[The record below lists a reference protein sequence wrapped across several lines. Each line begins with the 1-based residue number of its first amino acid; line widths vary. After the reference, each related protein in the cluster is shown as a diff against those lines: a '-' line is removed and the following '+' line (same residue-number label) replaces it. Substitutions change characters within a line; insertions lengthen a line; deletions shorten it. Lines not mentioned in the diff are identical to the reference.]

1 MATWNKYFWY
11 GIVFIL
17 SLITLFA
24 IPMLG
29 SEAGLEW
36 KIPNTTVGWIVWG
49 VSNIAA
55 SILNVLMFHSFTKQA
70 KVNVAEDP
78 RYIEA
83 EDLMRDNEIEPEL
96 KPESPEVLVGRTYKR
111 KGITIFIFT
120 LLGTIGL
127 GQAILAFDGVKFLS
141 QVIVLGV
148 GLVCGVMQMKHVEDI
163 WTIDYLAYAK
173 YKVKEKQEAE
183 AAALSLAYNEVHE
196 KTIIEAVY
204 KQPVEPKKAPIS
216 PVLTEPDTNRLQEQ
230 KGA

>member
-36 KIPNTTVGWIVWG
+36 NIPDTPVGWIVWT
-49 VSNIAA
+49 VSNVAA

-70 KVNVAEDP
+70 KVNILEDP
-78 RYIEA
+78 RYLEA
-83 EDLMRDNEIEPEL
+83 ETLIHENKIEPE
-96 KPESPEVLVGRTYKR
+96 KTPEAPEVLISRTYR
-111 KGITIFIFT
+111 SKGISIFVGT

-127 GQAILAFDGVKFLS
+127 GQAILMFDGVKFLS
-141 QVIVLGV
+141 QIIVLGI

-173 YKVKEKQEAE
+173 YKVKEKQKAELEAQT
-183 AAALSLAYNEVHE
+183 LDYNEITE
-196 KTIIEAVY
+196 KTVIERVY
-204 KQPVEPKKAPIS
+204 KQPLE
-216 PVLTEPDTNRLQEQ
+216 QE
-230 KGA
+230 